1 MAMILFIK
9 RRSVETIPNAKGK
22 CNLRFKNSFK
32 SDLEERGARLRKQLD
47 KKTQINVE
55 RDRNW
60 VVFFYIV

>member
-60 VVFFYIV
+60 VVFLYIV